1 MEPVPNE
8 NVEIK
13 LISSAIAAETM
24 TRAPYEGTITAD
36 NTLAARVL
44 VSETSGNYTT
54 TYANDKMVFTDNG
67 STAVGFATAKYYPVD
82 NSTLH
87 ICGLYPFEGWGNPAN
102 DECKFTFNGSQDVMA
117 APEKS
122 STKNDSK
129 DGNYPQARVQT
140 PAYATGN

>member
-67 STAVGFATAKYYPVD
+67 STAVGFATAKILSGGQQHAAYLRPV
-82 NSTLH
+82 S
-87 ICGLYPFEGWGNPAN
+87 
-102 DECKFTFNGSQDVMA
+102 V
-117 APEKS
+117 
-122 STKNDSK
+122 
-129 DGNYPQARVQT
+129 
-140 PAYATGN
+140 

>member
-1 MEPVPNE
+1 MAGCTQSDVMEPVPNE

-54 TYANDKMVFTDNG
+54 TYANDKMVLRT
-67 STAVGFATAKYYPVD
+67 TAVRRWALPRQNIIRWTTARCISAACIRLRVGAIRPMMSA
-82 NSTLH
+82 NLH
-87 ICGLYPFEGWGNPAN
+87 
-102 DECKFTFNGSQDVMA
+102 SMA
-117 APEKS
+117 V
-122 STKNDSK
+122 
-129 DGNYPQARVQT
+129 RM
-140 PAYATGN
+140 